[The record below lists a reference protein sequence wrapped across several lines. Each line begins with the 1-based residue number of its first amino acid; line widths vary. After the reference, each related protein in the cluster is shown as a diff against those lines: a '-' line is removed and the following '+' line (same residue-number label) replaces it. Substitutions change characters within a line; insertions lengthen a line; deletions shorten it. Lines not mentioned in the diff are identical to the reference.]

1 MSRIVIVGGHGKVAL
16 LLAPILAARGDEV
29 VSLIRDPG
37 QSADVARTG
46 AAPLAL
52 SVETASTAELVS
64 AFDGADAV
72 VWSAGAGGKGGP
84 GRTDAVDQVAAIRS
98 MEAALQAGVPR
109 YVMVSWNGSFGDDP
123 VPADHPLHA
132 YAKAKIAADRYLQST
147 GLAWT
152 ILGPGT
158 LTADEPTGRIAVG
171 RPSQGADGPAR
182 TSRANV
188 AEVVAAVLADASTAG
203 KVIPFQDGPT
213 PIAEA
218 VARVGTEFSD
228 LSGSRLA

>member
-1 MSRIVIVGGHGKVAL
+1 
-16 LLAPILAARGDEV
+16 
-29 VSLIRDPG
+29 
-37 QSADVARTG
+37 
-46 AAPLAL
+46 
-52 SVETASTAELVS
+52 
-64 AFDGADAV
+64 
-72 VWSAGAGGKGGP
+72 
-84 GRTDAVDQVAAIRS
+84 

-123 VPADHPLHA
+123 VPADHSLHA

>member
-29 VSLIRDPG
+29 ISLIRDPG

-84 GRTDAVDQVAAIRS
+84 GRTDAVDRVAAIRS

-109 YVMVSWNGSFGDDP
+109 YVMVSWNGSTTP
-123 VPADHPLHA
+123 CRP
-132 YAKAKIAADRYLQST
+132 
-147 GLAWT
+147 T
-152 ILGPGT
+152 IRST
-158 LTADEPTGRIAVG
+158 LTRRPRSRRTGTFSPPVWPGRSSGPEP
-171 RPSQGADGPAR
+171 
-182 TSRANV
+182 
-188 AEVVAAVLADASTAG
+188 
-203 KVIPFQDGPT
+203 
-213 PIAEA
+213 
-218 VARVGTEFSD
+218 
-228 LSGSRLA
+228 